1 MQIHFVGVSQFQKGT
16 CVTYVIAGTSI
27 WTKFTTKWID
37 KYNFTDHLVFPSQQ
51 QYSNQKPLYK
61 AACKR
66 TQQLPTLLAQQCW
79 DLQCIVGRIL
89 PISLC
94 KPCVMRVRGP
104 NNVRRAVQ
112 TDLTL
117 LRYASAIMEQKKC
130 WELLG
135 VWLVSNFAQQH
146 ATTSN
151 NMQQGVQTEATCNIQ
166 QYWDLLANNV
176 SSVCTGLNSRCCCC
190 CFLRY
195 RWRFPWCSQRISIYH
210 QRSWQWQQR
219 K

>member
-117 LRYASAIMEQKKC
+117 LRYASAITEQKKC
-130 WELLG
+130 WELLAEKFD
-135 VWLVSNFAQQH
+135 WFQTLRNNTQQH
-146 ATTSN
+146 PTTCNRVYKRRQHVTSN
-151 NMQQGVQTEATCNIQ
+151 NIGTCWPTMFRPFARGLILGVVA
-166 QYWDLLANNV
+166 V
-176 SSVCTGLNSRCCCC
+176 V
-190 CFLRY
+190 F
-195 RWRFPWCSQRISIYH
+195 
-210 QRSWQWQQR
+210 
-219 K
+219 

>member
-37 KYNFTDHLVFPSQQ
+37 KYNFTDHLVFPIQQ

-79 DLQCIVGRIL
+79 DLQCIVGRIQ

-94 KPCVMRVRGP
+94 KPCVMSVRDP

-117 LRYASAIMEQKKC
+117 LRYASAITEQKKC
-130 WELLG
+130 WELLAEKFDRFQT
-135 VWLVSNFAQQH
+135 LRNNTQQH
-146 ATTSN
+146 PTTCNRVYKRRQHVTSN
-151 NMQQGVQTEATCNIQ
+151 NIGTCWPTMFRPFARGLILGVVA
-166 QYWDLLANNV
+166 V
-176 SSVCTGLNSRCCCC
+176 V
-190 CFLRY
+190 F
-195 RWRFPWCSQRISIYH
+195 
-210 QRSWQWQQR
+210 
-219 K
+219 